1 MRIWAQSGGGAS
13 LLEYIDVIGLTEALS
28 AVGVTTLLILIL
40 IGGWRRWW
48 VFGWAYREKYDE
60 CERWKALA
68 MRSLVVS
75 EDIAST
81 VEKTAESIERD
92 AERRR

>member
-1 MRIWAQSGGGAS
+1 MVWAQAD
-13 LLEYIDVIGLTEALS
+13 LIEFVDVIGMTEALS
-28 AVGVTTLLILIL
+28 AAGVTTLLIFIL

-48 VFGWAYREKYDE
+48 VFGWAYREKDNE

-75 EDIAST
+75 EDIASSF
-81 VEKTAESIERD
+81 EKTADAIERD
-92 AERRR
+92 TDRRR

>member
-1 MRIWAQSGGGAS
+1 MTGV
-13 LLEYIDVIGLTEALS
+13 LDFVDVVGLTEALS

-48 VFGWAYREKYDE
+48 VFGWAYREKRDE

-68 MRSLVVS
+68 IRSLVVS

-81 VEKTAESIERD
+81 VEKAADSIERD
-92 AERRR
+92 SERRR